1 MVKYIIEGGI
11 DFYEELYKSL
21 DEPDNNNDIETC
33 QITSLPLEERF
44 VTMEC
49 NHKFNYVALYTEI
62 YKQKFIFQT
71 YKFSSLTNSDQIKF
85 KDAKKDY
92 FIKCPYCRSIQFT
105 LLPYYDDSALDKRY
119 GINSLEKT
127 NNDSQFLINPN
138 IIGNYSY
145 TSYGYT
151 FINGSCCKVLGNV
164 DGKDIMCTSKM
175 SSHVIEMN
183 KSFCYQH
190 IRVAVRE
197 YKLDKKQKEKAD
209 LKKQKEDEKETLKKQ
224 KEEAKEALK
233 KQKEEA
239 KEFLKIKEAL
249 KKVKKVK
256 NVVTAQTIEIQTF
269 QPESNATESNATES
283 NATESNATE
292 SNATESN
299 ATESNAT
306 ANEINA
312 CQTVLK
318 SGPRKG
324 QVCGNKA
331 LKNGSSCSRHKELV
345 LEENNNI

>member
-11 DFYEELYKSL
+11 NFYEELYKSL
-21 DEPDNNNDIETC
+21 DDSDQDQDQDQDNDIETC
-33 QITSLPLEERF
+33 QITGQPLTDKF

-49 NHKFNYVALYTEI
+49 NHKFNYIALYTEI
-62 YKQKFIFQT
+62 CKQKFVFQT
-71 YKFSSLTNSDQIKF
+71 YKFSSLSESDQIKL

-92 FIKCPYCRSIQFT
+92 FIKCPYCRNIQFT
-105 LLPYYDDSALDKRY
+105 LLPCYDNMVLEKRY
-119 GINSLEKT
+119 GINSLDKT
-127 NNDSQFLINPN
+127 SHDSQFIINPN
-138 IIGNYSY
+138 TSNYSY

-151 FINGSCCKVLGNV
+151 FSNGNCCKVLGNV

-197 YKLDKKQKEKAD
+197 YKLEKIKKDKEA
-209 LKKQKEDEKETLKKQ
+209 LKKQKEEERIALKQQ

-233 KQKEEA
+233 QEY
-239 KEFLKIKEAL
+239 LKIKEAL
-249 KKVKKVK
+249 KNIKKVKKVK
-256 NVVTAQTIEIQTF
+256 NVVTTQTIEIQTF
-269 QPESNATESNATES
+269 QAESNATTNES
-283 NATESNATE
+283 
-292 SNATESN
+292 
-299 ATESNAT
+299 
-306 ANEINA
+306 NA

-324 QVCGNKA
+324 QTCGNKA

-345 LEENNNI
+345 LEEGNNNI